1 MINADNYEFKLHNNP
16 SKHDEKMSDVQH
28 AVLEQS
34 AELDIMIQ
42 ANEPVAD
49 REDMIKIKRFY
60 LLDIT
65 FNADDTVKSY
75 GVNKKILDT
84 MLLTAVFFA
93 CRTICVDFDPPA
105 CNEQLLHA

>member
-1 MINADNYEFKLHNNP
+1 MC
-16 SKHDEKMSDVQH
+16 DVQH

-34 AELDIMIQ
+34 AELDIMIK

-65 FNADDTVKSY
+65 FNSDDTVKSY
-75 GVNKKILDT
+75 GVNKKIQDT
-84 MLLTAVFFA
+84 MLLTAGFFA
-93 CRTICVDFDPPA
+93 CRTIGVDFD
-105 CNEQLLHA
+105 LLHEMNNYCMRDEQEKCFAL